1 MTRSDTRSAARF
13 IGQSVPRREAPRL
26 LTGHGQYVD
35 DVTLP
40 RMLHAHFVRSPI
52 ARGVLTGIEVEAARA
67 FPGVVAVLTAA
78 EVNHQA
84 LSAWP
89 TMMGRGRRGPPG
101 RILPGGDVRYVGEP
115 IAIIVAASRAV
126 AEDAAEVVDLDFDA
140 SPPIFT
146 VRAGLNPRE

>member
-13 IGQSVPRREAPRL
+13 IGQSVPRREDPRL

-67 FPGVVAVLTAA
+67 FPGVAAVLTAA

-84 LSAWP
+84 LAAWP
-89 TMMGRGRRGPPG
+89 TMMGPDAGGPPE
-101 RILPGGDVRYVGEP
+101 RILAEGDVRYVGEP
-115 IAIIVAASRAV
+115 IAIIVAASRGG
-126 AEDAAEVVDLDFDA
+126 AAGAARGGGFA
-140 SPPIFT
+140 F
-146 VRAGLNPRE
+146 